1 MTKPVRILR
10 TKRVESVFA
19 PHRWDYEA
27 AHGREID
34 AYWRRQAQANPKLYD
49 GPVLLGNRVDIREE
63 GASLRFFETR
73 FSRFLYM
80 RDFGFP
86 DSRIYNCF
94 SMPALRS
101 ADGAFLLG
109 VMGGGHSS
117 EGRIYFPAGTPDPF
131 DVTGEAVDLLGSLI
145 RELAEETG
153 IDAAQ
158 GALAP
163 DWTIVVE
170 GPRVACM
177 KLIEH
182 PEPADAILARVE
194 DFLAREPEPELAGA
208 LMISRRDQLD
218 DPRLPRFMRA
228 FLEVAL

>member
-1 MTKPVRILR
+1 MTEPVRILR
-10 TKRVESVFA
+10 TKRVDSVVA
-19 PHRWDYEA
+19 PHCWDYEA
-27 AHGREID
+27 AHGRKID
-34 AYWRRQAQANPKLYD
+34 AYWRRKAQTNPRLYD
-49 GPVLLGNRVDIREE
+49 GPVLLGNHVEIGAEE
-63 GASLRFFETR
+63 ASLRFFETR

-86 DSRIYNCF
+86 DPCVYNCF

-117 EGRIYFPAGTPDPF
+117 EGRVYFPAGTPDPF
-131 DVTGEAVDLLGSLI
+131 DVTGEAVDLVGSLM

-177 KLIEH
+177 KLIDH
-182 PEPADAILARVE
+182 PEPADVILGRVR
-194 DFLAREPEPELAGA
+194 DYIAREPEPELSGA
-208 LMISRRDQLD
+208 LMVSRRDQLD
-218 DPRLPRFMRA
+218 DPRLPLFMRA
-228 FLEVAL
+228 FLEAAL